1 MTGGLRKRRKSP
13 AFSGN
18 RRFSGKKK
26 KLLDRRIQESLE
38 SLDGNGEGVGLAL
51 SRLQNAAAPF
61 MAEVIIFVAAGGQPL
76 PRLNAEE
83 GGVGRPESDVVE
95 GGKADPD
102 ASAGVPISQI
112 HPAGVQVVKNDGV
125 HFVVI
130 SVPQGQGLGV
140 GEKGTAGVH
149 VDLSGFFVIEGAAVF
164 FRLLKFHFVVF
175 KPAAGGILKGNPD
188 GRMGAEAVGHLPVA
202 IVFHL
207 HGEGNAVFQ
216 DGVGGTK
223 GETEGIQLQG
233 LLVLGEGED
242 GGVAFGFF
250 HCPFVVSGETVGI
263 HAVGLA
269 VKVGGSVPQV
279 AGEGEKEG
287 GNASPISWVA
297 VPEVVVSAGGEA
309 PQLCPV
315 GGDHGDSSRAVLPYR

>member
-1 MTGGLRKRRKSP
+1 M
-13 AFSGN
+13 
-18 RRFSGKKK
+18 
-26 KLLDRRIQESLE
+26 
-38 SLDGNGEGVGLAL
+38 
-51 SRLQNAAAPF
+51 
-61 MAEVIIFVAAGGQPL
+61 
-76 PRLNAEE
+76 
-83 GGVGRPESDVVE
+83 
-95 GGKADPD
+95 
-102 ASAGVPISQI
+102 
-112 HPAGVQVVKNDGV
+112 VKNDGV

-130 SVPQGQGLGV
+130 AVPQGQGLGV

-223 GETEGIQLQG
+223 GEAEGIQLQG

-250 HCPFVVSGETVGI
+250 HCPFVVSGEAVGI

-269 VKVGGSVPQV
+269 VKVGGSVPQI

-315 GGDHGDSSRAVLPYR
+315 GGDHGGGTVAFFDREVHNVAPFLNSFFIIQQEGLLVNRAGAPYRTRRRRRGQSRKRLCFQSRSADSSRAFPPYR